1 MKQPLPTTAARF
13 IAVSQLWFYRC
24 FIAVSKVGQMP
35 GRCAAKPNQ
44 AKIATKLQTAAERS
58 AAVWSLVAI
67 FAWFGFAAHL
77 PGIWPT
83 FETAMKQR

>member
-1 MKQPLPTTAARF
+1 MFKSFFPRPALF
-13 IAVSQLWFYRC
+13 FS
-24 FIAVSKVGQMP
+24 
-35 GRCAAKPNQ
+35 
-44 AKIATKLQTAAERS
+44 S

-83 FETAMKQR
+83 FETAMK